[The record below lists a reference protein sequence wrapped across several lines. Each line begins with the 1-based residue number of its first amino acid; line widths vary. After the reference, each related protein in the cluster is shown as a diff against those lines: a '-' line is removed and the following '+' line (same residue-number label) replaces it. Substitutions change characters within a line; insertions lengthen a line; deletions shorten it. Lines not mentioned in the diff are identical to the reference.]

1 MPSAVIGSENSIEN
15 GSLPDEYER
24 IFREDNPALLARA
37 LQCNESQPSND
48 VAARFGNHAGWSQ
61 LHVDWVSSQHEG
73 PKGTQ
78 KTSVKDRTRFMTSL
92 TAT

>member
-15 GSLPDEYER
+15 GSLPDEFER

-48 VAARFGNHAGWSQ
+48 VAARCGNHAGWSQ
-61 LHVDWVSSQHEG
+61 VA
-73 PKGTQ
+73 
-78 KTSVKDRTRFMTSL
+78 R
-92 TAT
+92 